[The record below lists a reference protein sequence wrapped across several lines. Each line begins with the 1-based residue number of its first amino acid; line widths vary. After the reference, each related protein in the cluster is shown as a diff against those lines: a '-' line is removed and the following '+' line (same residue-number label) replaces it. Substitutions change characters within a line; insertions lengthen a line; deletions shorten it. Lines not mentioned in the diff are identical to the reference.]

1 MKGKEM
7 NKGISIKLFV
17 QKNVKGY
24 YYVTTSQPNICTDND
39 FALILNIPVENYQK
53 FLMLRFNGK
62 YSNTSN
68 EIYFEQQEDAIK
80 TMNWIYAKIRTKST
94 LEKSY
99 LYK

>member
-1 MKGKEM
+1 MKEM

-39 FALILNIPVENYQK
+39 FALIIGIPVKKYQK
-53 FLMLRFNGK
+53 FLMLKFNGK

-68 EIYFEQQEDAIK
+68 EICFKQQEDAIK
-80 TMNWIYAKIRTKST
+80 AMNWIYEKIKLKSN
-94 LEKSY
+94 LKKSC
-99 LYK
+99 LL